1 MAITVCNGIKE
12 CDKIIPINNPRPP
25 TTNNKEDVIPV
36 EETES
41 NVNDIPN
48 MQELIDK
55 SKINLNGK
63 III

>member
-12 CDKIIPINNPRPP
+12 CDRIIPIDNPRPP
-25 TTNNKEDVIPV
+25 TNTTGEEVVPV
-36 EETES
+36 EDTES
-41 NVNDIPN
+41 DVNNIPN

>member
-12 CDKIIPINNPRPP
+12 CDWIAPIKNPRSPI
-25 TTNNKEDVIPV
+25 TNTKEDIVPV
-36 EETES
+36 EETEN

>member
-12 CDKIIPINNPRPP
+12 CDWIIPTDNPRPP
-25 TTNNKEDVIPV
+25 TTNNGEDVVPV
-36 EETES
+36 ENTE
-41 NVNDIPN
+41 NDINDIPN

>member
-12 CDKIIPINNPRPP
+12 CDWITPTKSPRPP
-25 TTNNKEDVIPV
+25 TTNTKEDVVPV
-36 EETES
+36 ENTE
-41 NVNDIPN
+41 NDINDIPN
-48 MQELIDK
+48 LQELIDK